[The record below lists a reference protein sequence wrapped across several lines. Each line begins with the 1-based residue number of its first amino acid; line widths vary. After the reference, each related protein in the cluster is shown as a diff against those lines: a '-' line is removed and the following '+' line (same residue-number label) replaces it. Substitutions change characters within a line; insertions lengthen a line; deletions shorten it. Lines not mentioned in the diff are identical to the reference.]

1 MFWLVN
7 AILAIG
13 AYMTWTWT
21 ASSAGRSGGTPRV
34 VILGRDQT
42 EEWKGWMQVSSA
54 LVCVCC
60 CNLDPTGTNSLWYRL
75 QLLLQWAFIFYHY
88 YRVYYVYNEIRV
100 FVSAYVW
107 MVSWWLSRTL
117 TTNSLVMFQA
127 AQSHPPITV
136 SNFTLDWLWKLPL
149 LRQEGRFFHR
159 TICIHVYPHQL
170 LPTSPLLLLDGSA

>member
-1 MFWLVN
+1 MDSKFGGKVRGDASCGN
-7 AILAIG
+7 IG
-13 AYMTWTWT
+13 KGSDGGMEGMD
-21 ASSAGRSGGTPRV
+21 AGE
-34 VILGRDQT
+34 LGF
-42 EEWKGWMQVSSA
+42 GWS
-54 LVCVCC
+54 CG

-149 LRQEGRFFHR
+149 LRQEGRFFH
-159 TICIHVYPHQL
+159 
-170 LPTSPLLLLDGSA
+170 

>member
-54 LVCVCC
+54 LVGVVV
-60 CNLDPTGTNSLWYRL
+60 
-75 QLLLQWAFIFYHY
+75 AFAI
-88 YRVYYVYNEIRV
+88 
-100 FVSAYVW
+100 
-107 MVSWWLSRTL
+107 
-117 TTNSLVMFQA
+117 
-127 AQSHPPITV
+127 
-136 SNFTLDWLWKLPL
+136 
-149 LRQEGRFFHR
+149 
-159 TICIHVYPHQL
+159 
-170 LPTSPLLLLDGSA
+170 